1 MRREDG
7 SWHDP
12 NLAGAVTSGPDTLTD
27 GPVIPPRWTGLARAV
42 AVVALLF
49 VFLVGVKGMGDGF
62 KLLGTDVLDSFFRA
76 TSNPFIGLVVGIL
89 ATSLVQSSSVSTTMI
104 VSLVAAPDNPLP
116 IANAIPM
123 IMGANIGTTVT
134 NSIVALAHMGH
145 RGAFRRAFA
154 VATCHDFFNFM
165 AVAIFLPLEMATG
178 FLRKTSALMVARLG
192 GMSGAEFDSPIKRA
206 IKAAVHPMEDA
217 VEALVTSP
225 QWQGVVLAVLS
236 ALLIFV
242 ALLML
247 VRVMRAAVETR
258 VEVYINRFLG
268 ASAVLAMIVGVVIT
282 VMVQSSSITTA
293 LLVPLAGA
301 GLLTIRQAF
310 PITIGANIGTTVTAL
325 LASFGVSGPNASAGL
340 QIALVHLLFN
350 MSATLVIYPI
360 PRIRAIPIRAA
371 ESLAAFA
378 SRSRG
383 WAIVYIVVL
392 FYGIPALLAYLSNL
406 RAP

>member
-1 MRREDG
+1 M
-7 SWHDP
+7 
-12 NLAGAVTSGPDTLTD
+12 TSGPDTQTD
-27 GPVIPPRWTGLARAV
+27 GPLIPPRWTGLARAV

-89 ATSLVQSSSVSTTMI
+89 ATSLVQSSSVSTAMI

-178 FLRKTSALMVARLG
+178 FLRKTSALMVERLG

-206 IKAAVHPMEDA
+206 IKAAVHVNLQNPGM
-217 VEALVTSP
+217 
-225 QWQGVVLAVLS
+225 
-236 ALLIFV
+236 
-242 ALLML
+242 
-247 VRVMRAAVETR
+247 
-258 VEVYINRFLG
+258 
-268 ASAVLAMIVGVVIT
+268 
-282 VMVQSSSITTA
+282 
-293 LLVPLAGA
+293 
-301 GLLTIRQAF
+301 AF
-310 PITIGANIGTTVTAL
+310 
-325 LASFGVSGPNASAGL
+325 
-340 QIALVHLLFN
+340 
-350 MSATLVIYPI
+350 
-360 PRIRAIPIRAA
+360 
-371 ESLAAFA
+371 
-378 SRSRG
+378 RSNTFR
-383 WAIVYIVVL
+383 L
-392 FYGIPALLAYLSNL
+392 
-406 RAP
+406 